1 MKCSLR
7 NSWRENSLNAKNGF
21 NPSQNFQST
30 FLSHLRQTVSQKTVR
45 WRWTRGGQTFVIS
58 TDLLHRRRTANVGG
72 NGSSL
77 IRASLQYIW
86 LPVCHTAGL
95 NEPRNIIHRYVT
107 GYAHKSLRLADFLQG
122 RMERDACNAFHCRR
136 QPWRV
141 QLQSHPIWRLLRAF
155 DAYLFKGLR
164 SCPVYAAWFIQTMTH
179 VSDGVTGQ
187 NIGQKKT

>member
-1 MKCSLR
+1 MC
-7 NSWRENSLNAKNGF
+7 EE
-21 NPSQNFQST
+21 
-30 FLSHLRQTVSQKTVR
+30 
-45 WRWTRGGQTFVIS
+45 
-58 TDLLHRRRTANVGG
+58 TAVVWIG
-72 NGSSL
+72 
-77 IRASLQYIW
+77 ASLQFIW

-95 NEPRNIIHRYVT
+95 NGPRNIIHRYVT

-141 QLQSHPIWRLLRAF
+141 RLQSHPIWRFLRAF

-187 NIGQKKT
+187 NIGQKKNIAAVYELMPWKKGSTCLTLPYFVHIVYFTYCVYLHL